1 MAGASARVAE
11 WMVKVVM
18 RFIIAVDVVAC
29 DAPCAVHSEHA
40 LEAQPD
46 LMHEHLFGMG
56 VGDRRNATDGAPR
69 YVTLITQRFLL
80 DRPARLGR

>member
-11 WMVKVVM
+11 WVVKVVM
-18 RFIIAVDVVAC
+18 RFIIAVDVLAC
-29 DAPCAVHSEHA
+29 DTPCAVHSEHA
-40 LEAQPD
+40 LEGQQG
-46 LMHEHLFGMG
+46 LVHEHLFGVG